1 MSCGA
6 PEQGPG
12 AGGVGSTGTGS
23 VGAGSTGQAVIQ
35 GRTVRDGVPVASAYV
50 RLLDR
55 SGDFTAEV
63 VSGPGG
69 EFRFFAA
76 PGRWTVRALAPGSAG
91 DQVVEA
97 TAGVTDLE
105 LSLAAF

>member
-12 AGGVGSTGTGS
+12 AGVES
-23 VGAGSTGQAVIQ
+23 VGTTGQAVIQ
-35 GRTVRDGVPVASAYV
+35 GRTVRDGVPVAAAYV

-69 EFRFFAA
+69 EFRFFPA
-76 PGRWTVRALAPGSAG
+76 PGQWTVRALAPGSAG

-97 TAGVTDLE
+97 TAGVIDLE